1 MPALPDP
8 PVKPKGRPGAQV
20 REGRCVSALVS
31 EGLSFARL
39 YCFFHFCTAF
49 FFNSVLIL
57 MWGALMESRLA
68 PKVEGRWVSIVGT
81 GRLCWEQ
88 PGCRTLWHFTAP
100 LPFLEPFTKFREWE
114 RN

>member
-1 MPALPDP
+1 
-8 PVKPKGRPGAQV
+8 
-20 REGRCVSALVS
+20 
-31 EGLSFARL
+31 
-39 YCFFHFCTAF
+39 
-49 FFNSVLIL
+49 
-57 MWGALMESRLA
+57 MESRLA